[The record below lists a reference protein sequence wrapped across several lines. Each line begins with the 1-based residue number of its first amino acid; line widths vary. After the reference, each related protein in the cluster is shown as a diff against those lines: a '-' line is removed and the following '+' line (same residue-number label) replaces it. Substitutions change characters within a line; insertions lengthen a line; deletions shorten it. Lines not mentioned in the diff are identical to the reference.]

1 MTLVHVFWD
10 DGTATTYRFHDMRP
24 AHAFL
29 DEINAYN
36 DDQLSTGNFFCLA
49 DERKAGR
56 SRARNIAR
64 QLGAIKV
71 TVREMTSSD
80 PA

>member
-10 DGTATTYRFHDMRP
+10 DGTASTYRFDDIR
-24 AHAFL
+24 AVHAFL

-36 DDQLSTGNFFCLA
+36 DDQLSTGNIFCLA
-49 DERKAGR
+49 DGRRAGR

-64 QLGAIKV
+64 QLGATKV
-71 TVREMTSSD
+71 TVREMTSSG